1 MDFHAKR
8 QPIDF
13 EELRRLRRAGSVY
26 LDTRRRRPRWFD
38 GRFLKAQ
45 DLSRETEYLMT
56 RQADLAVATGTGVV
70 EGLQVERVE
79 GQSGRLLVRAGFG
92 VTTDGERVVL
102 ANDLDIDVTDSAG
115 QQSLNTKVGQLR
127 RPAPPIRTRSGVFL
141 LVLRALE
148 YTANRTAAYPTD
160 VGGERGF
167 QDGDVIE
174 ATAVSLVPYH
184 QPSGLAESSE
194 RRRAEIA
201 DDLFTEQAEM
211 DIPAASL
218 PLALVELSRGSIQWI
233 DMHLVRRSMG
243 ASFSDVLG
251 FGLVPRPLRH
261 AHFKQYDAM
270 LDDVLESR
278 RNLNAPG
285 RFGAAEHFVSLP
297 AAGRMPSACVDMDS
311 FTQYFFPQAVDVEI
325 SVIPEDE
332 IPQLAEESM
341 LLPPIELTEDEE
353 ALASTSVL
361 VMVPVPRRQF
371 HTLSRRLRQVPIP
384 LQIPGRRVRST
395 LQPIDFMR
403 KIEARLPDFSPA
415 PSPLRD
421 RLNETSWQGLIG
433 AQPFLWFIR
442 RRNLSYKESV
452 VGQVV
457 RVMADEFTDETEMR
471 RYQRTLDLY
480 DDFTHLKV
488 AGSAA
493 ADLGMVRLLTIPKFV
508 QSETLMRSALREFQ
522 AEDRLDE
529 HAVSLVSER
538 FAGDTMGEGVSRL
551 EASIAVDTNK
561 ARKLADSYRVPEM
574 DYIARALP
582 EQEFSA
588 FAEALDQR
596 LGDDGVSAEAVAEFI
611 ESTRGGLEQ

>member
-1 MDFHAKR
+1 MNFRAKR

-26 LDTRRRRPRWFD
+26 LDTRRRRPLWFD

-45 DLSRETEYLMT
+45 DLNRETEYLMT

-79 GQSGRLLVRAGFG
+79 GQPNRLLVRSGFG

-102 ANDLDIDVTDSAG
+102 ANDLDIDVTDGAG
-115 QQSLNTKVGQLR
+115 QRSLNTRVGQLR
-127 RPAPPIRTRSGVFL
+127 RPAPPVRTRSGVFL

-148 YTANRTAAYPTD
+148 FTANRTAAYPTD

-174 ATAVSLVPYH
+174 ATAVSMVPYH
-184 QPSGLAESSE
+184 QPSGLAESGE

-201 DDLFTEQAEM
+201 DDLFTEQAEI
-211 DIPAASL
+211 DIPPGSL
-218 PLALVELSRGSIQWI
+218 PLALVELSRGSVQWI

-270 LDDVLESR
+270 LEDVLDSR

-297 AAGRMPSACVDMDS
+297 AAGRLPSACVDMGS
-311 FTQYFFPQAVDVEI
+311 FTQYFFPNAVDVEI
-325 SVIPEDE
+325 SVVPEDE
-332 IPQLAEESM
+332 IPQLVEESM
-341 LLPPIELTEDEE
+341 LLPPIELTEDED

-371 HTLSRRLRQVPIP
+371 HTLSRRLRRVPIP

-395 LQPIDFMR
+395 LQPIDLMR
-403 KIEARLPDFSPA
+403 KMEARLPDFSPVRPGPA
-415 PSPLRD
+415 D
-421 RLNETSWQGLIG
+421 RLGEVSWQDLIG
-433 AQPFLWFIR
+433 AQPFLWYIR

-457 RVMADEFTDETEMR
+457 RVMADEFTDETDMR
-471 RYQRTLDLY
+471 RYQRTLGLY

-488 AGSAA
+488 SGSAA

-508 QSETLMRSALREFQ
+508 QSETLMRSALREFE
-522 AEDRLDE
+522 AVERLDE
-529 HAVSLVSER
+529 HSVTQVSDR
-538 FAGDTMGEGVSRL
+538 FAGDTMGEGVTRL
-551 EASIAVDTNK
+551 EQAIPVDTDK
-561 ARKLADSYRVPEM
+561 ARKLADSRRVPEM
-574 DYIARALP
+574 DFIARALP
-582 EQEFSA
+582 TEEFTA
-588 FAEALDQR
+588 FATALDDQ
-596 LGDDGVSAEAVAEFI
+596 LSDDGVSADALAAFI
-611 ESTRGGLEQ
+611 DATRGGLEQ